1 MAARNPFA
9 SEDDEDANNPFA
21 ADDSDNVGNPFATP
35 PAAVGNP
42 FATPP
47 AAVSNPFATPSPA
60 AKRVPPPPPSPS
72 TYPRPVENPLNPTLT
87 TLPERLPPQTGYS
100 KVSYFRWLLS
110 IVPEVTVP
118 EQ

>member
-21 ADDSDNVGNPFATP
+21 ADDSDN
-35 PAAVGNP
+35 VGNP